1 MRLTN
6 IIRLYII
13 LKKYQRK
20 EKIVLKNTINLKM
33 KNKKLRI
40 IICLAMILILA
51 IGIIVFIAIKNNN
64 NKNAGKEEYQE
75 KPDMVIK
82 STGENPIKL
91 EGFEVT
97 NIDIF
102 KTTET
107 SLEVKATVVNK
118 SDTPV
123 YGFFIEI
130 GLYDEKGKKVTEIA
144 ENHAEEIKPG
154 DSYVLESSVV
164 GLKKAKEITSA
175 KLLKLEKEIT
185 SNMEEAFDTNAI
197 KAER

>member
-1 MRLTN
+1 M
-6 IIRLYII
+6 I
-13 LKKYQRK
+13 
-20 EKIVLKNTINLKM
+20 
-33 KNKKLRI
+33 NKKLRI
-40 IICLAMILILA
+40 IICIAMILILT

-64 NKNAGKEEYQE
+64 NKNAGKEEYKE

-102 KTTET
+102 KTTDT

-118 SDTPV
+118 SDTLV
-123 YGFFIEI
+123 NGFFIEI
-130 GLYDEKGKKVTEIA
+130 GLYDEKGKMVTEIA
-144 ENHAEEIKPG
+144 KNCTEKMNPG
-154 DSYVLESSVV
+154 GSYTLNSSIV

-175 KLLKLEKEIT
+175 KLLNLEKETASSI
-185 SNMEEAFDTNAI
+185 EENFDTNNLRPN
-197 KAER
+197 K